1 MASGCGYL
9 IAEKSFVCHTTPHF
23 DSTLREVSYSVRNYH
38 TRYSSKS
45 KYFFCKSRAPGVNP
59 VLWIYKLLPT
69 TSAKAFPL
77 GQDCSNRQAQHRKS
91 SYSR

>member
-1 MASGCGYL
+1 MGSGCGYL

-38 TRYSSKS
+38 TRCGNKS
-45 KYFFCKSRAPGVNP
+45 KYFFCKNRAPGVNP
-59 VLWIYKLLPT
+59 VLWVYKLLST
-69 TSAKAFPL
+69 TSAKAFL
-77 GQDCSNRQAQHRKS
+77 RGKDCSNLPEPHRKW